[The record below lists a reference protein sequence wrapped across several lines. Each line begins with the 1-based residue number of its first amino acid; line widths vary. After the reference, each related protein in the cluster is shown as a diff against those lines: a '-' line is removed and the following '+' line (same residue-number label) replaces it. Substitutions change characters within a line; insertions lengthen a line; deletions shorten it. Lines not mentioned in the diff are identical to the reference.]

1 VSKLVIFR
9 GDAVETE
16 LHLGRD
22 TVRIGRDERNAV
34 VLNDKS
40 ISRFHAEVRQEGG
53 TFYIVDMK
61 SRNGVHMNGHQIKG
75 KAALTLGVPVTV
87 GAYELVL
94 EDDLSTG
101 DLGEAPGSGRTVVS
115 AGTGATASNRPSR
128 SGTQRWAVGS
138 TAAGT
143 LMKRPAVFW
152 SGLAV
157 ITLIVCGLTY
167 VIVRSFMRK
176 PSPPVEIAQVTTS
189 VPIEQ
194 PAPAPPDHKAE
205 IDQHLA
211 NGRDAIERKDYDA
224 AITEAEAIQ
233 ALDPEN
239 QDGADLKRQAEEA
252 KTAAAA
258 SAAAA
263 AAGPKKQQ
271 PAQPTIPEI
280 SGITVRPGESQ
291 ADYTTRV
298 NRIKQNLQDGLHM
311 VERQEFIAA
320 FAKFDLVRRDQPGYS
335 SIDDIIAET
344 KAKQKQAVDNAIAT
358 GQKSQQE
365 GNVAEAMKWYR
376 QAQTYDHESTAARDR
391 MAALTDLAT
400 KQGADAYNT
409 AEVYRKRGDN
419 AKALPLYRLAAD
431 LLPNGP
437 EKTQAQQWL
446 EKLKP

>member
-115 AGTGATASNRPSR
+115 AGTGATASDRPSQ
-128 SGTQRWAVGS
+128 SGTRRSAEGS
-138 TAAGT
+138 TTAGT

-167 VIVRSFMRK
+167 VIVRSLTHRQ
-176 PSPPVEIAQVTTS
+176 PEAQVAAVTTS
-189 VPIEQ
+189 VAPDPQ
-194 PAPAPPDHKAE
+194 PEPPPAPPDHKAE
-205 IDQHLA
+205 IEQHLSD
-211 NGRDAIERKDYDA
+211 GRSAFDRKDYDV
-224 AITEAEAIQ
+224 AITEADAIL
-233 ALDPEN
+233 ALEPEN
-239 QDGADLKRQAEEA
+239 TDAATLKQQAEAA
-252 KTAAAA
+252 KVA
-258 SAAAA
+258 
-263 AAGPKKQQ
+263 PRDPIKKPNT
-271 PAQPTIPEI
+271 PAPPTVAEI

-298 NRIKQNLQDGLHM
+298 NRLKQNLQDGLHM
-311 VERQEFIAA
+311 VERQEFTAA
-320 FAKFDLVRRDQPGYS
+320 LAKFELVRRDQPGYS
-335 SIDDIIAET
+335 SIEDIIAET

-391 MAALTDLAT
+391 IAALVDLAT
-400 KQGADAYNT
+400 KQGTDAYNT
-409 AEVYRKRGDN
+409 AEVYRKRGDS

-431 LLPNGP
+431 LLTNGP
-437 EKTQAQQWL
+437 
-446 EKLKP
+446 